1 VEDDELEVTEQMTA
15 PEPAPGFV
23 GEQPPSLA
31 MPMPADLG
39 VMVGD
44 LHRTI
49 EEYHRLGVDV
59 QGDVY
64 LPSEEGQRVP
74 VGEYVTEPDGRVYVS
89 THALAPRDPA
99 ALWMRVAKPEE

>member
-1 VEDDELEVTEQMTA
+1 MEDDELEVTDQMTA

-23 GEQPPSLA
+23 GEQQPSLA
-31 MPMPADLG
+31 LPMLADPG

-64 LPSEEGQRVP
+64 FSSENGERVP
-74 VGEYVTEPDGRVYVS
+74 VGEYVTEPDGAVYVR
-89 THALAPRDPA
+89 TRALAPRDPKV
-99 ALWMRVAKPEE
+99 LWMRVKKLEE